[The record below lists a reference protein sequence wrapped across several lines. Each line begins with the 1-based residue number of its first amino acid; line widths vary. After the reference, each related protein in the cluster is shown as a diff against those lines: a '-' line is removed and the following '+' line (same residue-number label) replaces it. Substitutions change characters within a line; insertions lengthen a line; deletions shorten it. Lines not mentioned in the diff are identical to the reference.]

1 MHVYIASMY
10 AFRGPSHLITANQKD
25 VRGVILTRAD
35 IYMYVSET
43 HICIDMY
50 VCVHTYIYK
59 ELSVRITA
67 RRKDL

>member
-1 MHVYIASMY
+1 MCATYTQKYMHVYIASMY

-43 HICIDMY
+43 YICRYVYMY
-50 VCVHTYIYK
+50 TYIY
-59 ELSVRITA
+59 
-67 RRKDL
+67 